1 MINVLHII
9 KIKLSEKEKETFC
22 NILPAYYC
30 IKWNCK
36 GWTYLKNGIL
46 SKHKIANKADTRLAN
61 GVKTYPHINC
71 PLCISKI
78 NKNIARRSM
87 FLLCVDNTLKVSK
100 AHFRRFLCST
110 NLNLLLSIFSRLRV
124 KLVST
129 NNRCNAG
136 GLLWYSKTIFDT
148 ICQNVSKVAVP
159 IKFLLGTLNVL

>member
-1 MINVLHII
+1 M
-9 KIKLSEKEKETFC
+9 
-22 NILPAYYC
+22 
-30 IKWNCK
+30 
-36 GWTYLKNGIL
+36 KNKAL
-46 SKHKIANKADTRLAN
+46 SKHKIANKADTRLGN

-124 KLVST
+124 KIVPT
-129 NNRCNAG
+129 NNRSTAG
-136 GLLWYSKTIFDT
+136 GILCYSETILAFLNELPS
-148 ICQNVSKVAVP
+148 IQP
-159 IKFLLGTLNVL
+159 IITKYRG

>member
-1 MINVLHII
+1 MINVLHFI
-9 KIKLSEKEKETFC
+9 KIKLSEKEKETFS
-22 NILPAYYC
+22 NVQPAYYC

-36 GWTYLKNGIL
+36 GWTYLKNRVL
-46 SKHKIANKADTRLAN
+46 SKHKIANKADTRLGN

-124 KLVST
+124 KLVPT
-129 NNRCNAG
+129 NNRFNSRGILGCN
-136 GLLWYSKTIFDT
+136 KTVVTF
-148 ICQNVSKVAVP
+148 QNALPSIPPNTTKYCA
-159 IKFLLGTLNVL
+159 